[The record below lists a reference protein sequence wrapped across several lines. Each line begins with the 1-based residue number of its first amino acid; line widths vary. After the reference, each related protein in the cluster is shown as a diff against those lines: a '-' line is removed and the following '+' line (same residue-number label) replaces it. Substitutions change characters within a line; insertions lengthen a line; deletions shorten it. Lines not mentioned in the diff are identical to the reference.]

1 MVSLGVQ
8 DTGLIHF
15 EKVRDGNGVIWRL
28 RLRRPGRRLRNPW
41 PSPDAAKFAC
51 DRSRLSCYLYDL
63 AVTWLN
69 HKPRTAASASCASCF
84 M

>member
-1 MVSLGVQ
+1 VDLSARRASSDLLWAAPCLEQRLMVSLGVQ

-51 DRSRLSCYLYDL
+51 DRSRLSCYLY
-63 AVTWLN
+63 
-69 HKPRTAASASCASCF
+69 
-84 M
+84 